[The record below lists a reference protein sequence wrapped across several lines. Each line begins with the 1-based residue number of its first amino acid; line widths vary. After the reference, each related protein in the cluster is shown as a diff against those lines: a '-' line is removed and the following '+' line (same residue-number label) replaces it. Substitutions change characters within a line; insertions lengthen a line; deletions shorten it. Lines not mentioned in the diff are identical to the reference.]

1 MIIQKKVVKASKNAK
16 RPAIKASTL
25 RTRKRAIR
33 ANDEVVDEEE
43 IVDDIDEGG
52 NGDVDVAPEASDLL
66 FEAEDVAE
74 LVAEVTGKDVA
85 VTAEED
91 VVSFEVGDDV
101 FTVEADGDEEVLEA
115 STRAKR
121 ANKVTASKRA
131 LRRRTPARRAD
142 RK

>member
-52 NGDVDVAPEASDLL
+52 NGDVDVAPEAYDLL

>member
-25 RTRKRAIR
+25 RTRKRAVR
-33 ANDEVVDEEE
+33 ANDEVVDEVDEE
-43 IVDDIDEGG
+43 IVDDIDDGG
-52 NGDVDVAPEASDLL
+52 VDVAPEASDLL

-91 VVSFEVGDDV
+91 TVTFEVGDDV
-101 FTVEADGDEEVLEA
+101 FTVEADGDEEALEA

-121 ANKVTASKRA
+121 SNKVTASKRV
-131 LRRRTPARRAD
+131 LRRRTPARRAA